1 MPFWPSSLSVRSSV
15 CCARNSTEVNA
26 MSNDSP
32 CAFSLRPASLASAM
46 PCSVRSGSFQPVNR
60 FFRFHSLWPWRTSTR
75 SRSLIFVIPF
85 LEVLKPEHVGHRV
98 KPRLLVARPKGG
110 LDGAL
115 REHGA
120 VLGAVRQLDTRQRA
134 CKNPAV
140 LAGNGTAA
148 QRRKADIARPPR
160 AGVAVAAAR
169 RVLVEDDAAARRGG
183 PSHKV
188 GGATGGLRL

>member
-1 MPFWPSSLSVRSSV
+1 MRASER
-15 CCARNSTEVNA
+15 CARTSTEVKA
-26 MSNDSP
+26 TSKGSP
-32 CAFSLRPASLASAM
+32 CAFSLRPASLASVM
-46 PCSVRSGSFQPVNR
+46 PCSLRSGSFQPVNR

-120 VLGAVRQLDTRQRA
+120 VLGAVRQLDTLHGT
-134 CKNPAV
+134 CKNHAV
-140 LAGNGTAA
+140 IAGDGTAA

-160 AGVAVAAAR
+160 AGVAVAAPR
-169 RVLVEDDAAARRGG
+169 RVLVEDDAAARRRGL
-183 PSHKV
+183 SQKV
-188 GGATGGLRL
+188 GGARGGID